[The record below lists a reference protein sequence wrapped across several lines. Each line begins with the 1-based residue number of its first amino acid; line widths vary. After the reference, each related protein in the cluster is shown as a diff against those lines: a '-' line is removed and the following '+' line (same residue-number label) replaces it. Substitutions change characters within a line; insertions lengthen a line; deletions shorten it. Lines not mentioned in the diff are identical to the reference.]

1 VADFLMVVFR
11 DGVVASLL
19 NIARICLILVP
30 VMIFIEIARQYRV
43 LEIISDWIKPFMHFL
58 SLPKEAAFP
67 LLAAL
72 LFGIV
77 LGSAVIIEYSREGFL
92 NKRDLLLTGIFMCIC
107 HSIMEDTFIF
117 ATVGANPLIFPTF
130 RLILAVLITRLAA
143 AFLDYRAGKDPGDL
157 LANQPKN
164 QEAVSNK

>member
-1 VADFLMVVFR
+1 MADFFMVILR
-11 DGVVASLL
+11 DGVGASLL

-30 VMIFIEIARQYRV
+30 VMIFIEISRQYKV

-92 NKRDLLLTGIFMCIC
+92 KKRDLLLTGVFMCIC

-117 ATVGANPLIFPTF
+117 VSVGANPLIFPVF
-130 RLILAVLITRLAA
+130 RLVLAVLITRLVAA
-143 AFLDYRAGKDPGDL
+143 YLDNRGSKDQEVL
-157 LANQPKN
+157 QENQSGN
-164 QEAVSNK
+164 